1 MKKIRVKFKRS
12 KKQSLVSYLVHKV
25 TGKRHWF
32 AVSSTFYALKGD
44 HTPHSVSVDS
54 MTTVGLID
62 RSQAV
67 TDWRSIRKLIGPGL
81 TKELVDRRLVKDGQI
96 MLTSISYLGW
106 F

>member
-1 MKKIRVKFKRS
+1 MKKIRVKFKRN
-12 KKQSLVSYLVHKV
+12 KKQSLFSYLAHKI

-32 AVSSTFYALKGD
+32 AVSSTFYARKGD

-62 RSQAV
+62 RSQSV
-67 TDWRSIRKLIGPGL
+67 SDWRSIRKLIGPGL
-81 TKELVDRRLVKDGQI
+81 VKEIVDRRLAKDGKI
-96 MLTSISYLGW
+96 MLKSISYLGY